1 MRAFP
6 LFLLLLSLL
15 AACKKKP
22 EQTKPIFG
30 PIVEAVYASGKVKAR
45 DQIQVFPQVSGKISR
60 VLVNPGDAVALN
72 QILVEIENKQSLLN
86 QENARLS
93 FEYVKENA
101 AKQSDRMQ
109 ELELGLKLARE
120 KLALDS
126 ALFQK
131 QKVLMEQNIGTR
143 LEYDQ
148 RKLAF
153 ENSRT
158 AVSTAQKRL
167 GQLRTQL
174 QNDMNRAQV
183 GLQQASLATA
193 DFVVKAPFHAKVFD
207 VLRKEGELVNPQI
220 PIAVIGQPDSFYL
233 ELQVNENDITK
244 ISVGQEIALTIE
256 AFPEKVFSATV
267 ARIVP
272 IMNERSRNFRVD
284 ARFAQMPAGLYP
296 NLNVEANI
304 VISQKENTLVIPR
317 RFLSEDDH
325 VWISETEKKKV
336 KTGIRDYQKVEILE
350 GIDST
355 TTVYMPP
362 K

>member
-1 MRAFP
+1 MGRFP
-6 LFLLLLSLL
+6 RFLLLLSLL

-30 PIVEAVYASGKVKAR
+30 PIVEAVYAAGKVKAR

-72 QILVEIENKQSLLN
+72 QILVEIDNKQSLLN

-93 FEYVKENA
+93 FQYVKENA
-101 AKQSDRMQ
+101 QKQSDRLQ

-126 ALFQK
+126 VLFQK
-131 QKVLMEQNIGTR
+131 QKALMEQNIGTR

-153 ENSRT
+153 DNSRL

-174 QNDMNRAQV
+174 DNDLNRAQV
-183 GLQQASLATA
+183 GLQQASLATS
-193 DFVVKAPFHAKVFD
+193 DFVVKAPFHARVFD

-244 ISVGQEIALTIE
+244 IVVGQEIALTIE
-256 AFPEKVFSATV
+256 AFPDQVFAATV
-267 ARIVP
+267 AQVVP

-284 ARFAQMPAGLYP
+284 ARFLKLPSGLYP

-304 VISQKENTLVIPR
+304 VISRKENTLVLPR
-317 RFLSEDDH
+317 RFLTEDDH

-336 KTGIRDYQKVEILE
+336 KTGIRDYQKVEIIE
-350 GIDST
+350 GIDSAT
-355 TTVYMPP
+355 TIYMPP